1 MKSATRRGLRVRV
14 GGAVASA
21 LVVVGVSF
29 APGATAAD
37 VQSEQW
43 YLGPMQ
49 AEKMWKVSTGEG
61 VKVAVID
68 TGVNPET
75 PSLKGQVLADEVPKQ
90 VAYGAMDDY
99 EGHGTTMAE
108 LIAGTGA
115 EGGIQ
120 GLAPGAEIVPYRVA
134 LGDLIDA
141 KEGKLAP
148 TPWAAIKAAA
158 DSDVRIINISMGSP
172 AYEPEFEA
180 AVRYA
185 ASKGK
190 LLIAAVGN
198 EGRDS
203 GYIAYPAAYPYV
215 IGVSSIDEKSN
226 ISGFAQS
233 GNYVD
238 LVAPGED
245 IPGYCKP
252 SFDKYCPDMPGTSS
266 ATAITSAAAA
276 LIWSAHPDWTANQV
290 TRSLIDTAGRKWP
303 KDKPTAT
310 AGYGTIRPR
319 SVLANPAYEAGEPY
333 SDPLRKENT
342 QEGEKLVTEIPPAAA
357 SSKPSEPS
365 EASESSAGATA
376 ASQGAEGAFG
386 DNQAAAGSDGAK
398 AVAAAASSDS
408 SSTLWI
414 ALGAAAAVVV
424 IGGGAFAVLRARR
437 AN

>member
-1 MKSATRRGLRVRV
+1 MKSATRRQLRVRV
-14 GGAVASA
+14 GSAVASA

-61 VKVAVID
+61 IKVAVID
-68 TGVNPET
+68 TGVNPNT
-75 PSLKGQVLADEVPKQ
+75 PSLNGQVSAGEVPKQ
-90 VAYGAMDDY
+90 LAYGATDDY

-108 LIAGTGA
+108 LIAGTG
-115 EGGIQ
+115 EGGGIQ

-134 LGDLIDA
+134 LGGLLNA
-141 KEGKLAP
+141 KDEKLAP
-148 TPWAAIKAAA
+148 TPTEAIKAVA
-158 DSDVRIINISMGSP
+158 DSDVRIISMSIGSP

-180 AVRYA
+180 AVEYA

-190 LLIAAVGN
+190 LLFASVGN

-203 GYIAYPAAYPYV
+203 GYIDYPAAYPYV
-215 IGVSSIDEKSN
+215 VGVSSIDDKSR
-226 ISGFAQS
+226 ISDFAQS
-233 GNYVD
+233 GRYVD
-238 LVAPGED
+238 LVAPGEN
-245 IPGYCKP
+245 IPGYCEGNL
-252 SFDKYCPDMPGTSS
+252 DEYCHHLQGTSS

-303 KDKPTAT
+303 KDKPTST

-319 SVLANPAYEAGEPY
+319 SVLANPDYDPGEPY

-342 QEGEKLVTEIPPAAA
+342 QEGEKLVTEIPPASA
-357 SSKPSEPS
+357 SAKPS
-365 EASESSAGATA
+365 AGSTAT
-376 ASQGAEGAFG
+376 SQGAEVAPK
-386 DNQAAAGSDGAK
+386 DKQAAAGSADAK
-398 AVAAAASSDS
+398 DVAADASSD

-414 ALGAAAAVVV
+414 ALAAAVVV

>member
-14 GGAVASA
+14 GGAVASGLIA
-21 LVVVGVSF
+21 VGVSF

-49 AEKMWKVSTGEG
+49 AEEMWKASKGESI
-61 VKVAVID
+61 KVAVID
-68 TGVNPET
+68 TGVNPNT
-75 PSLKGQVLADEVPKQ
+75 PSLQGQVLADEVPAQ
-90 VAYGAMDDY
+90 VAYGATEDY
-99 EGHGTTMAE
+99 DGHGTTMAE

-115 EGGIQ
+115 GGGIR
-120 GLAPGAEIVPYRVA
+120 GLAPDAKIVPYRIA
-134 LGDLIDA
+134 LGSSLTA
-141 KEGKLAP
+141 KEEKRAP
-148 TPWAAIKAAA
+148 TAMEAIKAAA
-158 DSDVRIINISMGSP
+158 DSDAHIISMSFTSP
-172 AYEPEFEA
+172 AYDSDFEN
-180 AVRYA
+180 AVEYA

-190 LLIAAVGN
+190 LLVSGVGN

-203 GYIAYPAAYPYV
+203 GYIGYPAAYPYV

-226 ISGFAQS
+226 ISDFAQS

-238 LVAPGED
+238 LVAPGEN

-252 SFDKYCPDMPGTSS
+252 NFDQYCPDVPGTSS
-266 ATAITSAAAA
+266 STAITSAAAA

-290 TRSLIDTAGRKWP
+290 TRALIDTAGRKWP

-319 SVLANPAYEAGEPY
+319 SVLADPDYDAGEPY

-342 QEGEKLVTEIPPAAA
+342 QEGEKLVTEIPPASA
-357 SSKPSEPS
+357 SSKPS
-365 EASESSAGATA
+365 AGATA
-376 ASQGAEGAFG
+376 PSQGAAGSSE
-386 DNQAAAGSDGAK
+386 DKPAAGSDDAK
-398 AVAAAASSDS
+398 AVAADASGDG

-414 ALGAAAAVVV
+414 ALGAAAAVLVV
-424 IGGGAFAVLRARR
+424 GGGVFAVLRARR

>member
-1 MKSATRRGLRVRV
+1 MRV
-14 GGAVASA
+14 GSAVASA

-61 VKVAVID
+61 IKVAVID
-68 TGVNPET
+68 TGVNPNT
-75 PSLKGQVLADEVPKQ
+75 PSLNGQVSAGEVPKQ
-90 VAYGAMDDY
+90 LAYGATDDY

-108 LIAGTGA
+108 LIAGTG
-115 EGGIQ
+115 EGGGIQ

-134 LGDLIDA
+134 LGGLLNA
-141 KEGKLAP
+141 KDEKLAP
-148 TPWAAIKAAA
+148 TPTEAIKAVA
-158 DSDVRIINISMGSP
+158 DSDVRIISMSIGSP

-180 AVRYA
+180 AVEYA

-190 LLIAAVGN
+190 LLFASVGN
-198 EGRDS
+198 EGRES
-203 GYIAYPAAYPYV
+203 GYIDYPAAYPYV
-215 IGVSSIDEKSN
+215 VGVSSIDDKSR
-226 ISGFAQS
+226 ISDFAQS
-233 GNYVD
+233 GRYVD
-238 LVAPGED
+238 LVAPGEN
-245 IPGYCKP
+245 IPGYCEGNL
-252 SFDKYCPDMPGTSS
+252 DEYCHHLQGTSS

-303 KDKPTAT
+303 KDKPTST

-319 SVLANPAYEAGEPY
+319 SVLADPDYDPGEPY

-342 QEGEKLVTEIPPAAA
+342 QEGEKLVTEIPPASA
-357 SSKPSEPS
+357 SAKPS
-365 EASESSAGATA
+365 AGTTAT
-376 ASQGAEGAFG
+376 SQGAEGAPK
-386 DNQAAAGSDGAK
+386 DKQAAAGSADAK
-398 AVAAAASSDS
+398 DVAADASSD

-414 ALGAAAAVVV
+414 ALGAAAVVV

>member
-14 GGAVASA
+14 GSAVVSA
-21 LVVVGVSF
+21 LVVAGVSF

-49 AEKMWKVSTGEG
+49 AEKMWKTSTGEG
-61 VKVAVID
+61 IKVAVID
-68 TGVNPET
+68 TGVELDT
-75 PSLKGQVLADEVPKQ
+75 PSLKGQVSAGDVPEQ
-90 VAYGAMDDY
+90 LAYGATDDY

-108 LIAGTGA
+108 LIAGTG
-115 EGGIQ
+115 EGGGIQ

-134 LGDLIDA
+134 LGGLLNA
-141 KEGKLAP
+141 KDEKLAP
-148 TPWAAIKAAA
+148 TPTEAVKAVA
-158 DSDVRIINISMGSP
+158 DSDVRIISMSLGSP

-180 AVRYA
+180 AVEYA

-190 LLIAAVGN
+190 LLFASVGN

-203 GYIAYPAAYPYV
+203 GYIDYPAAYPYV
-215 IGVSSIDEKSN
+215 VGVSSIDDKSR
-226 ISGFAQS
+226 ISDFAQS
-233 GNYVD
+233 GRHVD
-238 LVAPGED
+238 LVAPGEN
-245 IPGYCKP
+245 IPGYCEGNL
-252 SFDKYCPDMPGTSS
+252 DEYCHHLQGTSA

-303 KDKPTAT
+303 KDEPTAT

-319 SVLANPAYEAGEPY
+319 SVLANPDYDPGEPY

-342 QEGEKLVTEIPPAAA
+342 QEGEKLVTEIPPASA
-357 SSKPSEPS
+357 SAKP
-365 EASESSAGATA
+365 SAGATA
-376 ASQGAEGAFG
+376 ASQGAEGAPK
-386 DNQAAAGSDGAK
+386 DKQAAAGSDDDAK
-398 AVAAAASSDS
+398 TVASDASSGS

-414 ALGAAAAVVV
+414 ALGAAAVVV

>member
-1 MKSATRRGLRVRV
+1 MGSAVT
-14 GGAVASA
+14 SA

-49 AEKMWKVSTGEG
+49 AESMWKVSTGKG
-61 VKVAVID
+61 VKVALID
-68 TGVNPET
+68 TGVNPDT
-75 PSLKGQVLADEVPKQ
+75 PSLRGQVLADEVPKQ
-90 VAYGAMDDY
+90 VAYGATEDY
-99 EGHGTTMAE
+99 KGHGTTMAE

-115 EGGIQ
+115 QGGIR
-120 GLAPGAEIVPYRVA
+120 GLAPDAEIVPYRVA
-134 LGDLIDA
+134 LGRVLDA
-141 KEGKLAP
+141 KEEKRAP
-148 TPWAAIKAAA
+148 TTMEAIKAAA
-158 DSDVRIINISMGSP
+158 DTDAKIINMSFGAP
-172 AYEPEFEA
+172 AYDPDYEE
-180 AVRYA
+180 VVKYA

-190 LLIAAVGN
+190 LLIAGVGN

-215 IGVSSIDEKSN
+215 IGVSSIDKKSH
-226 ISGFAQS
+226 ISNFAQS

-238 LVAPGED
+238 LVAPGEN
-245 IPGYCKP
+245 IPGYCEP
-252 SFDKYCPDMPGTSS
+252 NFDQYCHDLVGTSS

-290 TRSLIDTAGRKWP
+290 TRALIDTAGRKWP

-319 SVLANPAYEAGEPY
+319 SVLADPNYDPGEPY

-342 QEGEKLVTEIPPAAA
+342 QEGEKLVTEIPPASA
-357 SSKPSEPS
+357 SAKP
-365 EASESSAGATA
+365 SAGATA
-376 ASQGAEGAFG
+376 ASQGAEGSPK
-386 DNQAAAGSDGAK
+386 DEQAAAGSDDAK
-398 AVAAAASSDS
+398 TVASDASSDS
-408 SSTLWI
+408 GSTLWI

-424 IGGGAFAVLRARR
+424 LGGGAFAVLRAKR

>member
-1 MKSATRRGLRVRV
+1 MKSVTRRGLRVRV
-14 GGAVASA
+14 GGAAASA

-49 AEKMWKVSTGEG
+49 AEKMWKTSTGEG
-61 VKVAVID
+61 IKVAVVD
-68 TGVNPET
+68 TGVNPDT
-75 PSLKGQVLADEVPKQ
+75 PSLKGQVLADEVPKH
-90 VAYGAMDDY
+90 VAYGATDDY

-115 EGGIQ
+115 DGGIQ
-120 GLAPGAEIVPYRVA
+120 GLAPDAEIVPYRVD
-134 LGDLIDA
+134 LGGLLNE
-141 KEGKLAP
+141 KEEKLAP
-148 TPWAAIKAAA
+148 TPWDVIKAAA
-158 DSDVRIINISMGSP
+158 DSDVRIISMSMGAP
-172 AYEPEFEA
+172 LYEPEFEA

-190 LLIAAVGN
+190 MLIAAVGN
-198 EGRDS
+198 EGQDS
-203 GYIAYPAAYPYV
+203 GYIAYPAAYRYV
-215 IGVSSIDEKSN
+215 IGVSSIDDKSR
-226 ISGFAQS
+226 ISDFAQS
-233 GNYVD
+233 GRYVD
-238 LVAPGED
+238 LVAPGEN
-245 IPGYCKP
+245 IPGYCEGNL
-252 SFDKYCPDMPGTSS
+252 DEYCHHRQGTSS

-319 SVLANPAYEAGEPY
+319 SVLADPDYDAGEPY

-342 QEGEKLVTEIPPAAA
+342 QEGEKLVTEIPPASA
-357 SSKPSEPS
+357 SASEKPST
-365 EASESSAGATA
+365 GATA
-376 ASQGAEGAFG
+376 ASQGAEGASK
-386 DNQAAAGSDGAK
+386 DKQAAAGSGDEK
-398 AVAAAASSDS
+398 AAAAEASSDS
-408 SSTLWI
+408 STLWT
-414 ALGAAAAVVV
+414 ALGVAAAVIV
-424 IGGGAFAVLRARR
+424 IGGGAFAVLRTRR

>member
-1 MKSATRRGLRVRV
+1 MGS
-14 GGAVASA
+14 AVASA

-49 AEKMWKVSTGEG
+49 AEKMWKTSTGEG
-61 VKVAVID
+61 IKVAVVD
-68 TGVNPET
+68 TGVNPDT

-90 VAYGAMDDY
+90 VAYGATDDY

-115 EGGIQ
+115 DGGIQ
-120 GLAPGAEIVPYRVA
+120 GLAPDAEIVPYRVD
-134 LGDLIDA
+134 LGGLLNE
-141 KEGKLAP
+141 KEKKQAP
-148 TPWAAIKAAA
+148 TPWDVIKAAA
-158 DSDVRIINISMGSP
+158 DSDVRIISMSMGAP
-172 AYEPEFEA
+172 LYEPEFEA

-190 LLIAAVGN
+190 MLIAAVGN
-198 EGRDS
+198 EGQDS

-215 IGVSSIDEKSN
+215 IGVSSIDDKSR
-226 ISGFAQS
+226 ISDFAQS
-233 GNYVD
+233 GRYVD
-238 LVAPGED
+238 LVAPGEN
-245 IPGYCKP
+245 IPGYCEGNL
-252 SFDKYCPDMPGTSS
+252 DEYCHHRQGTSA

-303 KDKPTAT
+303 KDKPTST

-319 SVLANPAYEAGEPY
+319 SVLADPDYDPGEPY

-342 QEGEKLVTEIPPAAA
+342 QEGEKLVTEIPPASA
-357 SSKPSEPS
+357 SAKPS
-365 EASESSAGATA
+365 AGTTAT
-376 ASQGAEGAFG
+376 SQGAEGAPK
-386 DNQAAAGSDGAK
+386 DKQAAAGSADAK
-398 AVAAAASSDS
+398 DVAADASSD

-414 ALGAAAAVVV
+414 ALGAAAVVV
-424 IGGGAFAVLRARR
+424 IGGGAFALLRARR

>member
-49 AEKMWKVSTGEG
+49 AEKMWKTSTGEG
-61 VKVAVID
+61 IKVAVVD
-68 TGVNPET
+68 TGVNPDT
-75 PSLKGQVLADEVPKQ
+75 PSLKGQVLVDEVPKQ
-90 VAYGAMDDY
+90 VAYGATDDY

-115 EGGIQ
+115 DGGIQ
-120 GLAPGAEIVPYRVA
+120 GLAPDAEIVPYRVD
-134 LGDLIDA
+134 LGGLLNE
-141 KEGKLAP
+141 KEKKLAP
-148 TPWAAIKAAA
+148 TPWDVIKAAA
-158 DSDVRIINISMGSP
+158 DSDVRIISMSMGAP
-172 AYEPEFEA
+172 LYEPEFEA

-190 LLIAAVGN
+190 MLIAAVGN
-198 EGRDS
+198 EGQDS

-215 IGVSSIDEKSN
+215 IGVSSIDDKSR
-226 ISGFAQS
+226 ISDFAQS
-233 GNYVD
+233 GRYVD
-238 LVAPGED
+238 LVAPGEN
-245 IPGYCKP
+245 IPGYCEGNL
-252 SFDKYCPDMPGTSS
+252 DEYCHHRQGTSA

-319 SVLANPAYEAGEPY
+319 SVLADPNYDAGEPY

-342 QEGEKLVTEIPPAAA
+342 QEEEKLVTEIPPASA
-357 SSKPSEPS
+357 SASEKPST
-365 EASESSAGATA
+365 GATA
-376 ASQGAEGAFG
+376 ASQGAEGASK
-386 DNQAAAGSDGAK
+386 DKQAAAGSGDEK
-398 AVAAAASSDS
+398 AVAAETSSDS
-408 SSTLWI
+408 STLWT
-414 ALGAAAAVVV
+414 ALGVAAAVVV
-424 IGGGAFAVLRARR
+424 IGGGAFAVLRTRR